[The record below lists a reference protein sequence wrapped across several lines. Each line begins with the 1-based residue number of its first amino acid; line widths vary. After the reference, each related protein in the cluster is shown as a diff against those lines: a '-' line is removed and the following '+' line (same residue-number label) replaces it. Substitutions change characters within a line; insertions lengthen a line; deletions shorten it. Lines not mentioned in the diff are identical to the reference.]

1 MHVEPA
7 VIERITRAINFK
19 RPDRVPI
26 WESLQNQSAYDHF
39 APGMPFPRCAAIACE
54 KLGIDAT
61 YGCMQAVVDE
71 RTDGDMVH
79 AAQTAWCT
87 APAFESL
94 DDLRSY
100 DPPKVNERELEEQM
114 LAGHDAIQELYAP
127 HTMYLPQNGGW
138 GFLPGYDSQTFMVLA
153 AALKEDLPALEK
165 FWNLGAERAAARNSI
180 TARHRLAPVIQCCE
194 DVACKTGLM
203 VSPDLLREHFFPRF
217 KQVIAPLAEAGIK
230 VIWHSDG
237 NITDVLDDAVEIG
250 IDGIN
255 PVDPSAGMHM
265 GAVRRRYGNSLILV
279 GNVGTSH
286 VLSHGTPEE
295 VRADVRRCIRD
306 AGPNGG
312 HLLQSGDGQVMPDTP
327 LENILAY
334 FDEAHRVR
342 RSPAEPSVDRK
353 SE

>member
-1 MHVEPA
+1 MHIDPA
-7 VIERITRAINFK
+7 VVERITRAINFEQ
-19 RPDRVPI
+19 PDRVPI
-26 WESLQNQSAYDHF
+26 WESLQSQAAYDHF
-39 APGMPFPRCAAIACE
+39 APGVPFPRCAAIACE

-71 RTDGDMVH
+71 RTDGNIVH

-87 APAFESL
+87 APAFASL

-100 DPPKVNERELEEQM
+100 DPPEVNERELEEQM
-114 LAGHDAIQELYAP
+114 LANHDAMSELYAP

-138 GFLPGYDSQTFMVLA
+138 GFLPGYDSQTFTVMATALA
-153 AALKEDLPALEK
+153 EDPQALER
-165 FWNLGAERAAARNSI
+165 FWDHRAGRAAAVNSI

-217 KQVIAPLAEAGIK
+217 KCVIAPLVEAGIK

-237 NITDVLDDAVEIG
+237 DITEVLDDAVEIG

-255 PVDPSAGMHM
+255 PVDPSAGMDL
-265 GAVRRRYGNSLILV
+265 GAVRRRYGDKLILV

-286 VLSHGTPEE
+286 VLSRGTPEE
-295 VRADVRRCIRD
+295 VRADVRRCLRE

-312 HLLQSGDGQVMPDTP
+312 HLLQSGDGQVMPDAP

-342 RSPAEPSVDRK
+342 
-353 SE
+353 